1 MEAAPKSK
9 DSAANRQYQNQ
20 IKHGEEEI
28 CCGETGGEND
38 VDADDEGEGSAQ
50 RSSEDSEKAFENGDV
65 SASLLMAKIA
75 PGRSMKKMEIMM
87 RMIRL
92 KVKVRLKGRPMLMM
106 LKEREHCCHS
116 LSVFYKQ

>member
-9 DSAANRQYQNQ
+9 DSAAANRQYQNQ

-28 CCGETGGEND
+28 CCGKTGGEND

-50 RSSEDSEKAFENGDV
+50 RSSEDSEKTFENGDV
-65 SASLLMAKIA
+65 SASESGDDKIA

-92 KVKVRLKGRPMLMM
+92 KVKGQQ
-106 LKEREHCCHS
+106 
-116 LSVFYKQ
+116 KQWKAGLPVGL